1 MADELVELVNY
12 RRTLHQIYETCRP
25 DELVQGW
32 VTQDMIEL
40 VASGEHKRGEL
51 LMSGENGFIPA
62 TSAGLGSAEEICIL
76 AATRDIPEGQKAAV
90 YAYFSGTFK
99 ASSVILPYETEEDD
113 HEEQIELVRET
124 LRQHKIFVK

>member
-1 MADELVELVNY
+1 MADELTTY
-12 RRTLHQIYETCRP
+12 RRTLHQIYETVSP

-51 LMSGENGFIPA
+51 LMTGEGGFIPA
-62 TSAGLGSAEEICIL
+62 TLEKLSSAKEICIL
-76 AATRDIPEGQKAAV
+76 SSTRDIPEGQKAAV

-113 HEEQIELVRET
+113 HEEQIELVREV

>member
-1 MADELVELVNY
+1 MADELTTY
-12 RRTLHQIYETCRP
+12 RRTLHQIYETVSP

-51 LMSGENGFIPA
+51 LMTGEGGFIPA
-62 TSAGLGSAEEICIL
+62 TSAGLSSAKEVCIL
-76 AATRDIPEGQKAAV
+76 ASTRDIPEGQKAAV

-99 ASSVILPYETEEDD
+99 ASSVILPYETEADD